1 MGSSLLSSDPSS
13 STSFPSEPYPT
24 SEPEPYQTTDSAPYQ
39 ARDPELNQLRD
50 SEAMA
55 ATTTIPSEGLTDLMA
70 TTCLASPPEMETSK
84 AEVEEEEEHNG
95 GDLIAKLMEES
106 RNLTKEEKLE
116 QMGPKRAKTG

>member
-70 TTCLASPPEMETSK
+70 IARLAGHWPERR
-84 AEVEEEEEHNG
+84 ALVAIQP
-95 GDLIAKLMEES
+95 DLVGWGELP
-106 RNLTKEEKLE
+106 TE
-116 QMGPKRAKTG
+116 QVAAAVPGACAQIQSLIGTWRHAAA